1 MQHHKQILGTIS
13 LTAFAITLFIV
24 FLFTCFQV
32 LQDAVDYLVT
42 NISAYNNST
51 TYR

>member
-1 MQHHKQILGTIS
+1 MKHHKQIPETIS
-13 LTAFAITLFIV
+13 LTAFAITLLIV
-24 FLFTCFQV
+24 FLFTCFYV

-42 NISAYNNST
+42 NISAYNNL